1 MHEHVLVFLHTD
13 VCFCCRLPGC
23 EGLRQQLLKR
33 RGKLVLLA
41 PPKAGVGVKEMAENL
56 EPILTLAAGG
66 SLDAYR
72 R

>member
-1 MHEHVLVFLHTD
+1 MSTYALTHASV
-13 VCFCCRLPGC
+13 CRLPGS
-23 EGLRQQLLKR
+23 ERFRQQLLKR

-41 PPKAGVGVKEMAENL
+41 PPKAGVGVKEVAEYL
-56 EPILTLAAGG
+56 KPILTAAAGG